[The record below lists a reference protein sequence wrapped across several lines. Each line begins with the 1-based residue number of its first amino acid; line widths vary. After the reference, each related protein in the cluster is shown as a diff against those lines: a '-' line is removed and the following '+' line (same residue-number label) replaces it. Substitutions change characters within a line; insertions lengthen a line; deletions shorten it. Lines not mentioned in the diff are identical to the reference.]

1 MEHQH
6 PHKKRHSHQGHSH
19 TGDNLLVA
27 TVLNITITV
36 VEVAGGLLSNSIALL
51 SDALHNFGDSIAV
64 FLAYVSNKISQKEPS
79 AKKTFG
85 YKRVEIIAAMLN
97 SLILVAIC
105 IYLLYEAW
113 HRMLNPK
120 PVQGLIMTVVA
131 TVGLLAN
138 LFAVFLLHK
147 DKNRNINIKAAY
159 LHLLSDTVSSVG
171 VVIGGLLIYFYK
183 IYWIDPIITIIISL
197 YIFKE
202 TWGILKQAYLILI
215 QAAPEEVEI
224 DDILEVIK
232 CFEEI
237 ENVHHVHIWKLTDTD
252 IHFECHIDMKNDIKL
267 SETEELMHRI
277 KKMLSEKFNIVH
289 TTIQFEYNCCDDKSI
304 IHK

>member
-1 MEHQH
+1 MEHHH
-6 PHKKRHSHQGHSH
+6 PARKKHSHQRHSHA
-19 TGDNLLVA
+19 GDNLLIA
-27 TVLNITITV
+27 TVLNITITI

-64 FLAYVSNKISQKEPS
+64 FLAYVSNKISQKGPS

-97 SLILVAIC
+97 SLILVVIC
-105 IYLLYEAW
+105 AYLLYESW
-113 HRMLNPK
+113 HRMINPK
-120 PVQGLIMTVVA
+120 PVQGLIMTIVA

-159 LHLLSDTVSSVG
+159 LHLLSDTVSSIG

-215 QAAPEEVEI
+215 QAAPEGVEI
-224 DDILEVIK
+224 DDILEVLERY
-232 CFEEI
+232 EEI
-237 ENVHHVHIWKLTDTD
+237 ENVHHVHIWKLNDTE
-252 IHFECHIDMKNDIKL
+252 IHFECHIDMKNNVRL

-277 KKMLSEKFNIVH
+277 KKILFEKFNIVH

-304 IHK
+304 IYK